1 MRREP
6 IAAGLRQTQRH
17 PKAASLLDAGGHGM
31 EGGVSAADAM
41 AVRDINGPRPGRFP
55 SGNRYR
61 RVPPGGPASP
71 LLAEAMLTSLIAVF
85 LVIAT
90 GWFLKVRGIVGPSH
104 WLGVERLT
112 YQVLF
117 PAVVIHT
124 LAVADLSRLPVLA
137 MGLSLVLAIL
147 IVAALLLLSRP
158 MLARAGIDGP
168 AFTSIFQGSVRWNT
182 FVALALAAG
191 LQGRDGTTLMAIA
204 VAAMIPLLNV
214 MCVLVLSRFA
224 HGRPMGPLATVRS
237 IAFNPFIWSSAV
249 GLVLNQCQ
257 WMLPTAIVSYL
268 DVMGRAALGVGLLAV
283 GAGLDLR
290 SLARPRTAHLVAV
303 TTKLVVMPLLAWTI
317 ARHLGLNGPALT
329 MTVVAASVPTATAA
343 YFLARDLGGDA
354 PLMAEIT
361 TLQTLLALGTLPLA
375 VLFLG

>member
-1 MRREP
+1 MGPTGSSMAVSCLSTGRGHRCSTRP
-6 IAAGLRQTQRH
+6 RH
-17 PKAASLLDAGGHGM
+17 IGWRSRTWRPPPPTILPT
-31 EGGVSAADAM
+31 DAM
-41 AVRDINGPRPGRFP
+41 L
-55 SGNRYR
+55 S
-61 RVPPGGPASP
+61 
-71 LLAEAMLTSLIAVF
+71 SLIAVF

-90 GWFLKVRGIVGPSH
+90 GWALKVRGTVSPAH

-124 LAVADLSRLPVLA
+124 LAVADLGRLPVLA
-137 MGLSLVLAIL
+137 MGMSLVLAIL
-147 IVAALLLLSRP
+147 SVAGLLLASRTL
-158 MLARAGIDGP
+158 LARAGIDGP
-168 AFTSIFQGSVRWNT
+168 AFTSIFQGSIRWNT
-182 FVALALAAG
+182 FIGLALAAG

-214 MCVLVLSRFA
+214 LCVLVLARYA
-224 HGRPMGPLATVRS
+224 NGRPMSAAATARS

-249 GLVLNQCQ
+249 GLALNQLQ
-257 WMLPTAIVSYL
+257 WMLPAPVVTYL

-290 SLARPRTAHLVAV
+290 SLARPRLAHWIAIGL
-303 TTKLVVMPLLAWTI
+303 KLVVLPLLAWTI
-317 ARHLGLNGPALT
+317 ARCLGLTGPALT

-361 TLQTLLALGTLPLA
+361 TLQTLLALATLPLA